1 MFLQPK
7 NWAVFQHYKDRS
19 PPWIKLHRNLLINRD
34 FVTLPT
40 ASKALAPMLWLLAS
54 EGKDGVFDATFEELQ
69 FRLYI
74 SRKDYDDGLKPLID
88 KGFFVVASGM
98 LAECYQDASPE
109 REIEKETETKKEKRQ
124 KATGVAMPDGIDKTL
139 WEDFLALRRAK
150 KLPVTQTAL
159 DGIKAQG
166 AILGFTLAQTLTEQ
180 INRGWG
186 SFHASWIL
194 KERASNPADRIHM
207 TVPGKQERDPA
218 LVKLD
223 NDAKATIP
231 MPTNIKEQLDKLRR
245 QA

>member
-1 MFLQPK
+1 MDDLEWHELDAQASKVLVMCWLIASEADGNLPDIKTLAFRLRMSE
-7 NWAVFQHYKDRS
+7 KDTKDCI
-19 PPWIKLHRNLLINRD
+19 IKLSHWVEQDDIA
-34 FVTLPT
+34 V
-40 ASKALAPMLWLLAS
+40 
-54 EGKDGVFDATFEELQ
+54 
-69 FRLYI
+69 I
-74 SRKDYDDGLKPLID
+74 SHG
-88 KGFFVVASGM
+88 
-98 LAECYQDASPE
+98 YQDVST
-109 REIEKETETKKEKRQ
+109 ETETKKEKRQ

-186 SFHASWIL
+186 GFQASWIL